1 MEVLSEVHPFAGD
14 ADLAKMLEWIS
25 EEPAQPGAARLV
37 NRELAVAE
45 RMEMAS
51 LFSM

>member
-14 ADLAKMLEWIS
+14 SDLAKMLEWIS
-25 EEPAQPGAARLV
+25 EEPAQPGASRLV

-45 RMEMAS
+45 RMEMAA